1 MKQQLIY
8 IYIVFL
14 FLSKNVA
21 YSQIQDV
28 DANKFSP
35 KELTI
40 PASPVFDM
48 MRVTPSQI
56 NRASDIK
63 DFKVD
68 WSFKSWKLNPNIA
81 IQAQPFWELFYSRKD
96 LSKYQSASP
105 VMKKLSALDISIG
118 TVQDETNDRRLGFA
132 IKMNIYKQKDPL
144 MSKNIYAGIS
154 EKYSRETMQL
164 EGLLKMLKLKLD
176 TTNNILEKPTIR
188 MQINVTEQQLF
199 SIANRRREEINQRAK
214 IFISENWNNTSLDI
228 AFGKIYT
235 YKTDSAGTLSS
246 LRLNRNTGYGTWIN
260 GSFGIGNSILISG
273 LARVTFYDE
282 QLEFQLN
289 DLNNNN
295 TSTASAIASNKIYS
309 LGVNVRYGNPL
320 FNFFVEFLYETKQT
334 KTAAESLNTAF
345 RSSSPNLQIVPSSV
359 KWTGLTPN
367 NITIGGDWRMN
378 RSVILNYGMRCI
390 FDKNWKFN
398 TFIPVATIS
407 CLMR

>member
-1 MKQQLIY
+1 
-8 IYIVFL
+8 
-14 FLSKNVA
+14 
-21 YSQIQDV
+21 
-28 DANKFSP
+28 
-35 KELTI
+35 
-40 PASPVFDM
+40 M